1 MRRKGPKMKKVIF
14 TENAPAPIGPYS
26 QAILVDNILYCSG
39 QIPLDAVT
47 GEIQG
52 KYVEDQTEKVC
63 SNLRAV
69 LAAAGM
75 TFENVVKTTCFLAD
89 MGDFAAFNQVYAKH
103 FISNPARSTVAVKTL
118 PKNVLVEV
126 EVLAAK

>member
-1 MRRKGPKMKKVIF
+1 MKKIIF

-52 KYVEDQTEKVC
+52 KDVEGQTEKVC
-63 SNLRAV
+63 ANIKAV

-75 TFENVVKTTCFLAD
+75 TFQDVVKTTCFLSD
-89 MGDFAAFNQVYAKH
+89 MGDFAIFNQVYARY

>member
-1 MRRKGPKMKKVIF
+1 MKKVIF

-39 QIPLDAVT
+39 QIPLDAIT

-52 KYVEDQTEKVC
+52 KDVEDQTEKVC
-63 SNLRAV
+63 SNLKAV

-75 TFENVVKTTCFLAD
+75 TFEDVVKTTCYLTD
-89 MGDFAAFNQVYAKH
+89 MADFAIFNQVYAKY
-103 FISNPARSTVAVKTL
+103 FVSNPARSTVAVKTL